1 MEVNKMKTLKKL
13 LSLLLAL
20 AMVLSLAACGG
31 SNGGAASDA
40 TKEDA
45 PAQSDAAEG
54 GDAAEA
60 PAAGS
65 VKIAYI
71 PKERNESFWQAVEA
85 GAQQA
90 AADLGAEL
98 IMYGDAAGANTAA
111 NQSTYVETAT
121 DLGVDA
127 IAFAAL
133 DADSTDAALQ
143 AAQAAGISVVGFD
156 SDPGE
161 EARDWF
167 VNQVDPA
174 ELAVILLDDLV
185 ENLGD
190 KYSADSPAVVYL
202 VSTNLTTPNQNT
214 WIEHIKAAYYSDY
227 EIAMTDTGA
236 IDFDACKENTRN
248 NTYTVN
254 EKYAMLDVKVN
265 PDSEIIYAG
274 DGDGLT
280 EIEATLSAH
289 PEINAL
295 ISLTTNVI
303 ASCATAIE
311 SCGLS
316 GSCIFNGI
324 ATPTDS
330 KAYLES
336 GMMTTVVLW
345 QAYDL
350 GYLAVNVAYAAA
362 TGELTP
368 GDTEFVSGLSGQ
380 TQVEGISTYPD
391 SHKVD
396 GVTVYLGG
404 PATFHLDTIDCW
416 KN

>member
-1 MEVNKMKTLKKL
+1 MKKL
-13 LSLLLAL
+13 LAL
-20 AMVLSLAACGG
+20 ICALVLCLSLAACGG
-31 SNGGAASDA
+31 GNGGNA
-40 TKEDA
+40 
-45 PAQSDAAEG
+45 G
-54 GDAAEA
+54 G
-60 PAAGS
+60 GS
-65 VKIAYI
+65 SSGGNIKIAYI

-90 AADLGAEL
+90 AKDRGVEL

-121 DLGVDA
+121 ELGVNA

-133 DADSTDAALQ
+133 DSDSTDAALQ

-174 ELAVILLDDLV
+174 ALAEILLDDLV
-185 ENLGD
+185 TNIGS
-190 KYSADSPAVVYL
+190 KYSSSDPAVVYL

-214 WIEHIKAAYYSDY
+214 WIEHLKATYYSDY
-227 EIAMTDTGA
+227 EIVYTDSGA
-236 IDFDACKENTRN
+236 IDFDACKDNTRK

-254 EKYAMLDVKVN
+254 DKYNMLDMRCN
-265 PDSEIIYAG
+265 PDSDIIYAG

-289 PEINAL
+289 SEINAL

-303 ASCATAIE
+303 ASCATAID
-311 SCGLS
+311 SCGMS
-316 GSCIFNGI
+316 DTCIFNGI
-324 ATPTDS
+324 ATPGDS
-330 KAYLES
+330 KAYLEN
-336 GMMTTVVLW
+336 GLMTTVVLW

-350 GYLAVNVAYAAA
+350 GYLAVDVAYAAA
-362 TGELTP
+362 AGELTE
-368 GDTEFVSGLSGQ
+368 GATSYVSGLSGQ
-380 TQVEGISTYPD
+380 TQVEGVSTYED
-391 SHKVD
+391 SHHVD
-396 GVTVYLGG
+396 GVTVYLGA
-404 PATFHLDTIDCW
+404 PATFTLDTLDCW
-416 KN
+416 KS

>member
-1 MEVNKMKTLKKL
+1 MKHLKKL
-13 LSLLLAL
+13 LAL
-20 AMVLSLAACGG
+20 ICALVLCLSLAACSGGGNGGNGGG
-31 SNGGAASDA
+31 SGSSGGSD
-40 TKEDA
+40 
-45 PAQSDAAEG
+45 G
-54 GDAAEA
+54 GSGDI
-60 PAAGS
+60 S
-65 VKIAYI
+65 IAYI

-90 AADLGAEL
+90 AKDRGVNL

-121 DLGVDA
+121 ELGVNA
-127 IAFAAL
+127 IVFAAL

-174 ELAVILLDDLV
+174 ALAEILLDDLV
-185 ENLGD
+185 TNIGS
-190 KYSADSPAVVYL
+190 KYSASSPALVYL

-214 WIEHIKAAYYSDY
+214 WIEHLKAVYYSDY
-227 EIAMTDTGA
+227 EIVYTESGA
-236 IDFDACKENTRN
+236 IDFDACKDNTRK

-254 EKYAMLDVKVN
+254 EKYNMLDMRCN
-265 PDSEIIYAG
+265 PDSDIIYAG

-289 PEINAL
+289 SDINAL

-303 ASCATAIE
+303 ASCATAID
-311 SCGLS
+311 SCGMS
-316 GSCIFNGI
+316 DTCIFNGI
-324 ATPTDS
+324 ATPGDS

-336 GMMTTVVLW
+336 GLMTTVVLW

-350 GYLAVNVAYAAA
+350 GYLAVDAAYAAA
-362 TGELTP
+362 AGELKEGATSY
-368 GDTEFVSGLSGQ
+368 VSGLSGQ
-380 TQVEGISTYPD
+380 TQVEGVSTYED
-391 SHKVD
+391 SHLVD
-396 GVTVYLGG
+396 GVTVYLGA
-404 PATFHLDTIDCW
+404 PATFTLDTLDCW
-416 KN
+416 KS

>member
-1 MEVNKMKTLKKL
+1 MKTLKKL

-350 GYLAVNVAYAAA
+350 GYLAVNTAYAAA

-368 GDTEFVSGLSGQ
+368 GATEFVSGLSGQ

>member
-1 MEVNKMKTLKKL
+1 MKLKKA
-13 LSLLLAL
+13 LSLT
-20 AMVLSLAACGG
+20 LAAGMMATAFA
-31 SNGGAASDA
+31 SVASAADI
-40 TKEDA
+40 T
-45 PAQSDAAEG
+45 
-54 GDAAEA
+54 
-60 PAAGS
+60 
-65 VKIAYI
+65 IAYI

-85 GAQQA
+85 GAQKA
-90 AADLGAEL
+90 AEDLGAEL

-121 DLGVDA
+121 ELEVDA

-143 AAQAAGISVVGFD
+143 AAQAEGITVVGFD

-167 VNQVDPA
+167 VNQVDPH
-174 ELAVILLDDLV
+174 ELAVILLDDIV
-185 ENLGD
+185 AHIGD
-190 KYSADSPAVVYL
+190 QYTADAPAIVYL

-214 WIEHIKAAYYSDY
+214 WIEAIKAAYYSDY
-227 EIAMTDTGA
+227 EIAYTESGA
-236 IDFDACKENTRN
+236 IDFDACKQNTRD
-248 NTYTVN
+248 NTYAVN

-265 PDSEIIYAG
+265 PDSDIIYAG
-274 DGDGLT
+274 DGAGLE

-311 SCGLS
+311 SCGMTET
-316 GSCIFNGI
+316 CIFNGI
-324 ATPTDS
+324 ATPGDS
-330 KAYLES
+330 KAYLEN
-336 GMMTTVVLW
+336 GLMTTVVLW

-350 GYLAVNVAYAAA
+350 GYLAVNTAYAAA
-362 TGELTP
+362 TGELEK
-368 GDTEFVSGLSGQ
+368 GAAEFKSNLSGT
-380 TQVEGISTYPD
+380 TQVEGVSTYAD
-391 SHKVD
+391 SHLVD

-404 PATFHLDTIDCW
+404 PATFTLDTLDCW

>member
-1 MEVNKMKTLKKL
+1 MKFKR
-13 LSLLLAL
+13 
-20 AMVLSLAACGG
+20 VLSMAVVASMAVPTLA
-31 SNGGAASDA
+31 SAADV
-40 TKEDA
+40 T
-45 PAQSDAAEG
+45 
-54 GDAAEA
+54 
-60 PAAGS
+60 
-65 VKIAYI
+65 IAYI

-90 AADLGAEL
+90 AEDLGADL

-121 DLGVDA
+121 ELEVDA

-133 DADSTDAALQ
+133 DSDSTDAALQ
-143 AAQAAGISVVGFD
+143 AAQAEGITVVGFD

-185 ENLGD
+185 EHIGD
-190 KYSADSPAVVYL
+190 KYSAEDPAIVYL

-214 WIEHIKAAYYSDY
+214 WIEAIKAAYYTDY
-227 EIAMTDTGA
+227 EIVYTETGA
-236 IDFDACKENTRN
+236 IDFDTCKQNTRDN
-248 NTYTVN
+248 EYTVN
-254 EKYAMLDVKVN
+254 EAYAMLDVKVN

-274 DGDGLT
+274 DGAGLE

-295 ISLTTNVI
+295 VSLTTNVI

-311 SCGLS
+311 SCGMTET
-316 GSCIFNGI
+316 CIFNGI
-324 ATPTDS
+324 ATPGDS
-330 KAYLES
+330 EAYLS
-336 GMMTTVVLW
+336 NGLMTTVVLW

-350 GYLAVNVAYAAA
+350 GYLAVNTAYAAA
-362 TGELTP
+362 TGELEA
-368 GDTEFVSGLSGQ
+368 GATEFVSNLSGG
-380 TQVEGISTYPD
+380 TQVEGVSTYAD
-391 SHKVD
+391 SHLVD
-396 GVTVYLGG
+396 GATVYLGG
-404 PATFHLDTIDCW
+404 PATFNLDTLDCW

>member
-1 MEVNKMKTLKKL
+1 MKKL
-13 LSLLLAL
+13 LAL
-20 AMVLSLAACGG
+20 ICALVLCLSLAACGG
-31 SNGGAASDA
+31 GNGGNAGGNAGGNSGGNA
-40 TKEDA
+40 GGG
-45 PAQSDAAEG
+45 SSSG
-54 GDAAEA
+54 GDI
-60 PAAGS
+60 
-65 VKIAYI
+65 KIAYI

-90 AADLGAEL
+90 AKDRGVEL

-121 DLGVDA
+121 ELGVNA

-133 DADSTDAALQ
+133 DSDSTDAALQ

-174 ELAVILLDDLV
+174 ALAEILLDDLV
-185 ENLGD
+185 TNIGS
-190 KYSADSPAVVYL
+190 KYSSSDPAVVYL

-214 WIEHIKAAYYSDY
+214 WIEHLKATYYSDY
-227 EIAMTDTGA
+227 EIVYTDSGA
-236 IDFDACKENTRN
+236 IDFDACKDNTRK

-254 EKYAMLDVKVN
+254 DKYNMLDMRCN
-265 PDSEIIYAG
+265 PDSDIIYAG

-289 PEINAL
+289 SEINAL

-303 ASCATAIE
+303 ASCATAID
-311 SCGLS
+311 SCGMS
-316 GSCIFNGI
+316 DTCIFNGI
-324 ATPTDS
+324 ATPGDS
-330 KAYLES
+330 KAYLEN
-336 GMMTTVVLW
+336 GLMTTVVLW

-350 GYLAVNVAYAAA
+350 GYLAVDVAYAAA
-362 TGELTP
+362 TGELTE
-368 GDTEFVSGLSGQ
+368 GATSYVSGLSGQ
-380 TQVEGISTYPD
+380 TQVEGVSTYED
-391 SHKVD
+391 SHHVD
-396 GVTVYLGG
+396 GVTVYLGA
-404 PATFHLDTIDCW
+404 PATFTLDTLDCW
-416 KN
+416 KS

>member
-350 GYLAVNVAYAAA
+350 GYLAVNTAYAAA

-368 GDTEFVSGLSGQ
+368 GATEFVSGLSGQ